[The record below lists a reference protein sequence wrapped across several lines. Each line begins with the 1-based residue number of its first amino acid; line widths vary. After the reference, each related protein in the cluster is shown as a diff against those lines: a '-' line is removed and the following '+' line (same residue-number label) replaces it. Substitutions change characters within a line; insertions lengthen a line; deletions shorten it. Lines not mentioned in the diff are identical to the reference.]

1 MAVLTGFEGKIYN
14 IMIETHDTIKLGK
27 IGGAGGKGH
36 YKKGKGSPA
45 MLPQP

>member
-1 MAVLTGFEGKIYN
+1 MTPLNWE
-14 IMIETHDTIKLGK
+14 KLG
-27 IGGAGGKGH
+27 GGGEGH